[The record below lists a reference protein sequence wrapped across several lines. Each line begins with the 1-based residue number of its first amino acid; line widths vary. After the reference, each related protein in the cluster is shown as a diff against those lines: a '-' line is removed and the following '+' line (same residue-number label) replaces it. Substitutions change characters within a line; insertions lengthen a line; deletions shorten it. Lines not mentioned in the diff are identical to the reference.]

1 MVALPRLRL
10 LRQRR
15 LLTIEQLAE
24 RANVNKNT
32 ISRIEN
38 GADAP
43 QSATIR
49 KLAAALDVEPTDLM
63 GPER

>member
-1 MVALPRLRL
+1 MVPLPRLRM

-24 RANVNKNT
+24 RAGVNKNT

-38 GADAP
+38 GAEAP
-43 QSATIR
+43 QAATIR
-49 KLAAALDVEPTDLM
+49 KLARALEVDPEQLM

>member
-1 MVALPRLRL
+1 MVPLPRLRL

-15 LLTIEQLAE
+15 LLTLEQLAE
-24 RANVNKNT
+24 RAGVNKNT

-38 GADAP
+38 GAEAP
-43 QSATIR
+43 HAATIR
-49 KLAAALDVEPTDLM
+49 KLAAALDVKPTDLM